1 MATNYYEMLGV
12 DKNATDDE
20 IKSAY
25 RRMAKKYHPD
35 INKAPDAAEQ
45 FKKVNEAYEVL
56 SDKQKRSNYDTYGS
70 ATGPNPNDFF
80 GGANGGFS
88 ASFGEGF
95 GFDDLFSMFGNFGQ
109 SRSSSTA
116 VQGEN
121 IQVRINLTFEEAVL
135 GCVKEISVSKIDSC
149 SDCNG
154 TGAKNGTEY
163 SKCKECGGSGQVR
176 YTENTIFGRMI
187 KTGICKTCNGTGK
200 IIKEKCS
207 SCSGNGYK
215 RTNKNVKITIPAGID
230 NHQVLTMRGG
240 GNAGKRGGA
249 NGDLHIIVEVGE
261 HRLLVRD
268 GYDLKLKVF
277 VPFTTLILG
286 GEIEIP
292 LVNEITKLKIPEL
305 TQNNTVFKLKNKG
318 IKNLNR
324 TTKGDLI
331 VTVVGE
337 MPKSLTREDKK
348 IISGLENNHSN
359 SDFSKYNSYIKDIE
373 VLKKKYN

>member
-1 MATNYYEMLGV
+1 MATNYYETLGV
-12 DKNATDDE
+12 DKNASDDE

-56 SDKQKRSNYDTYGS
+56 SDKQKRANYDTYGS
-70 ATGPNPNDFF
+70 ATGPNLNDFF
-80 GGANGGFS
+80 GGGGGFGS
-88 ASFGEGF
+88 SGFGEGF

-109 SRSSSTA
+109 TRSSTSA

-121 IQVRINLTFEEAVL
+121 IQVRINLTFEEAAL
-135 GCVKEISVSKIDSC
+135 GTVKEIMVNKVDNC
-149 SDCNG
+149 SECNG

-163 SKCKECGGSGQVR
+163 SQCKECGGSGQVR

-187 KTGICKTCNGTGK
+187 KTGVCKTCNGTGK

-207 SCSGNGYK
+207 NCGGNGYK
-215 RTNKNVKITIPAGID
+215 KVNKTVKVTIPAGID

-249 NGDLHIIVEVGE
+249 SGDLHIIVEVAE
-261 HRLLVRD
+261 HRLLVRE
-268 GYDLKLKVF
+268 GYDLKLKVY

-292 LVNEITKLKIPEL
+292 LVNEITTLKIPEL
-305 TQNNTVFKLKNKG
+305 TQNNTIFKLKNKG
-318 IKNLNR
+318 IKHLNKAV
-324 TTKGDLI
+324 KGDLI

-337 MPKSLTREDKK
+337 MPKSLSKEDKK
-348 IISGLENNHSN
+348 LLNEITTKHGL
-359 SDFSKYNSYIKDIE
+359 SDYNKFNAYNKDIE
-373 VLKKKYN
+373 MLKRKYK